1 MYLII
6 LCLVVLVFQ
15 IVFGMADW
23 WVLAVHFVLSGL
35 LSLGISYL
43 IDQYR
48 LINKSGSQIL
58 FQGWALMYAVLNL
71 STVFLVSDQPWWHT
85 DIFLI
90 ALALIFRL
98 GLDLWQDSDCPVLCL
113 ELGAIVGALTFL
125 DVQSLYF
132 LIILIALLFHARS
145 VSFRNLSCLFTGILT
160 AVWIVYCI
168 LTLFSDPDSGL
179 QYLLTFG
186 HLLEW
191 SLPVLPD
198 LSAGYSHYVFLAGL
212 AIVLIIY
219 IFSGYFMYGIS
230 SLRTRAALHFISSLC
245 LLLVFMLFFSFP
257 ACVALM
263 AVPLSIHL
271 MLSWG
276 NNPSKPAV
284 WATNTMIVISILL
297 GVGEKLILWAIG
309 FFS

>member
-1 MYLII
+1 
-6 LCLVVLVFQ
+6 
-15 IVFGMADW
+15 MADW

-113 ELGAIVGALTFL
+113 ELGAVVGALTFL

-230 SLRTRAALHFISSLC
+230 SLRTRAVLHFISSLS

-271 MLSWG
+271 MLSRG

-284 WATNTMIVISILL
+284 WATNTMIVIFILL